1 MTKLANKATI
11 NIMGINIYV
20 GTFIFLVEIV
30 GIRLTIRNET
40 THIKML
46 QNILER
52 KTAYSGKSNE
62 IIIGIIAKAA
72 AAGAGTPTKNDANIP
87 AEVHRQAWC

>member
-1 MTKLANKATI
+1 MSELSSFGGDCRYPTDHQ
-11 NIMGINIYV
+11 
-20 GTFIFLVEIV
+20 E
-30 GIRLTIRNET
+30 RNDAHQNAAK
-40 THIKML
+40 HIGA
-46 QNILER
+46 